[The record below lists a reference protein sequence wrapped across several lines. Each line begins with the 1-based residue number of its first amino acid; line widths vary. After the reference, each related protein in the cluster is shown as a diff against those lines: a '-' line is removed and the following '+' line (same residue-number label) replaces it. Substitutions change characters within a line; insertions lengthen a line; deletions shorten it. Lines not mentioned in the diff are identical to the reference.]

1 MACSPEPPLSVSCVL
16 YLNQIP
22 AIIDYHS
29 IETEEA
35 MRTATVQ

>member
-1 MACSPEPPLSVSCVL
+1 MAFSAEPSLLGCVR
-16 YLNQIP
+16 YLVQIP